1 MNKKLAFNNLM
12 SKNFKSNLLKYITII
27 FFLGSIFIVPIITLS
42 SPDKK
47 ISEIEDK
54 ILTQFPEFSL
64 SSIKSKR
71 FMKNFDNYTSDQ
83 FPFRTDFI
91 KLKNIYSYT
100 IGNREFRD
108 IYIGKNGRLM
118 EKFIFNKDIIDKNI
132 FKVANIS
139 RYLHDNYNIKSK
151 LMIIPT
157 STAFYEDLLP
167 SWSYNDSQKTTLN
180 YIEENINSNLD
191 KLSFY
196 TPYDVLSKN
205 KDKYIYFNTDHHWTQ
220 LGSKIA
226 YDDMYNNLDNE
237 LYDDYDKVADNFYG
251 TYYSKVILPKIK
263 GDSIYSYKNYNN
275 FKMTMDFSETFNT
288 LYDESKLNGKNK
300 YQYFLHGDPGFSVI
314 EGNSSKPNEILIFK
328 DSYAHS
334 FIPFLTNDY
343 SRIHVVDPRYYSLDI
358 DDYLNNN
365 KNIKEVLFINNL
377 QTFNSEEIYKKL
389 K

>member
-1 MNKKLAFNNLM
+1 MNKKLAFNKSL
-12 SKNFKSNLLKYITII
+12 SKSFKSNLLKYITII
-27 FFLGSIFIVPIITLS
+27 FFFGFIFIVPIVTLS
-42 SPDKK
+42 TPDKK
-47 ISEIEDK
+47 INEIENK
-54 ILTQFPEFSL
+54 ILTQFPEFNL

-91 KLKNIYSYT
+91 KLKNIYNYT

-108 IYIGKNGRLM
+108 IYMSKDGRLM

-132 FKVANIS
+132 SQATMLSN
-139 RYLHDNYNIKSK
+139 YLYDNYNINSK
-151 LMIIPT
+151 LIVIPT
-157 STAFYEDLLP
+157 SIAFYEDLLP
-167 SWSYNDSQKTTLN
+167 SWSYNDSQETSLN
-180 YIEENINSNLD
+180 YIEGNINSS

-196 TPYDVLSKN
+196 NPYSILSKN

-220 LGSKIA
+220 LGAKIV
-226 YDDMYNNLDNE
+226 YDDLYNYNLDGYIYSN
-237 LYDDYDKVADNFYG
+237 YDKVSDNFYG
-251 TYYSKVILPKIK
+251 TYYSKAILPNIK
-263 GDSIYSYKNYNN
+263 GDAIFAYKNYNN
-275 FKMTMDFSETFNT
+275 FKMSIDFSKTFNT
-288 LYDESKLNGKNK
+288 LYNEDKLNGKNK
-300 YQYFLHGDPGFSVI
+300 YQYFLHGDPGFAVI
-314 EGNSSKPNEILIFK
+314 EGNPSKHNEILIFK

-343 SRIHVVDPRYYSLDI
+343 NKIHVVDPRYYTLDI

-377 QTFNSEEIYKKL
+377 QTFNSDELYKKV